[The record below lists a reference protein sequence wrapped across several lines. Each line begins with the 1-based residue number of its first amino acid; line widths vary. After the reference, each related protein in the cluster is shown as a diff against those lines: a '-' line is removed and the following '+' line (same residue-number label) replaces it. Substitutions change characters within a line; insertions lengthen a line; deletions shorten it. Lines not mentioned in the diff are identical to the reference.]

1 MRVCP
6 VFSDSIE
13 EKVQIMFGSLVASV
27 FPDSFHFIPTT
38 LRTMRVLD
46 GLNSMGAFCVARLWF
61 HYDGND
67 ETVKLSNVIASRN
80 DF

>member
-1 MRVCP
+1 MCP

-46 GLNSMGAFCVARLWF
+46 GLNSMGAFCVARL
-61 HYDGND
+61 
-67 ETVKLSNVIASRN
+67 
-80 DF
+80 